1 MRQIKPPTMILVL
14 QINHSRH
21 KAMGYGFL
29 LLFLALVASIYV
41 YWLNSSKLIFLI
53 PIFSSLLGILS
64 IIQLWRKASTK
75 PANKDKKLPTPKS
88 GSPKWALE

>member
-41 YWLNSSKLIFLI
+41 YSLNSSNLI
-53 PIFSSLLGILS
+53 PLVPISSSFLALLYIV
-64 IIQLWRKASTK
+64 QLWRKASTK
-75 PANKDKKLPTPKS
+75 PTNKDKKLPTPKS